1 MKKKN
6 SIGINIK
13 IEYFTKYVK
22 LHNLNLVL
30 RKLFFTINWKKMYF
44 ATNLQP

>member
-1 MKKKN
+1 MKKKKFN
-6 SIGINIK
+6 RNYIK
-13 IEYFTKYVK
+13 IEYFAKYVK